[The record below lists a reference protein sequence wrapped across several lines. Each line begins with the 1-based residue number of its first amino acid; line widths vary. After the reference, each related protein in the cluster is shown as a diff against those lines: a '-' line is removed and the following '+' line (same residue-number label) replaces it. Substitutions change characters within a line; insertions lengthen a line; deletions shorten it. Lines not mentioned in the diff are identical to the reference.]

1 MLISGCLVWGEI
13 RKCYYPFRS
22 QQLAVSLGEKMATD
36 LILMVCEN
44 VSRGNES
51 QYYIL
56 YLYIIYISRSR
67 ETQAFYDSTKE
78 SREVLFPHHDVIAVS

>member
-13 RKCYYPFRS
+13 RKFYYPFRS
-22 QQLAVSLGEKMATD
+22 EQLAVSLGKQMAPD

-51 QYYIL
+51 QYSLSL
-56 YLYIIYISRSR
+56 YHLH
-67 ETQAFYDSTKE
+67 FYVSGDSGF
-78 SREVLFPHHDVIAVS
+78 L